1 MRIQNPEYDPW
12 ATVITMGTIK
22 DDFSEYQVK
31 YIRKLLN
38 MILRFTNQIN
48 FLVGHITRLSPKS
61 LHGSNLTLPNLTLII
76 IDLSYRV

>member
-31 YIRKLLN
+31 YIRKLLD
-38 MILRFTNQIN
+38 I
-48 FLVGHITRLSPKS
+48 KS
-61 LHGSNLTLPNLTLII
+61 YPHLQKKLIF
-76 IDLSYRV
+76 